1 MMMDFDDLPT
11 KKPSPLTDV
20 EKEDL
25 STTSAEHLEERVAR
39 LLVEI
44 ERTKAEISSKQASR
58 AAADA
63 FFKS

>member
-1 MMMDFDDLPT
+1 MDIDDEPR
-11 KKPSPLTDV
+11 KKTGPLSDV

-25 STTSAEHLEERVAR
+25 STISADELAERVQR
-39 LLVEI
+39 LESEI
-44 ERTKAEISSKQASR
+44 DRTKAEIQAKTASR